1 MMFGLLDRLGATLAA
16 IAGLIVGAA
25 VTFAVL
31 QLYDAWI
38 DDPAVARA
46 AREGF
51 VAASE
56 KLALQGQIEE
66 MRRQF
71 KVAEAAAAGD
81 RARAKAANREADD
94 AWKRYEAAV
103 AADGGDDGCRVTD
116 GDLGWLRHVR
126 PAPHDSLP

>member
-1 MMFGLLDRLGATLAA
+1 MMFGLLDKLGATVAA
-16 IAGLIVGAA
+16 VAGLIVGAA
-25 VTFAVL
+25 VTFAAL
-31 QLYDAWI
+31 QLYDAFI

-71 KVAEAAAAGD
+71 KVAEAAAASD
-81 RARAKAANREADD
+81 RARAEAANRDADD

-116 GDLGWLRHVR
+116 GDLDWLRYAR
-126 PAPHDSLP
+126 PAPRNSLP